1 MSTSHYRILN
11 GFSNQFWGWGGEDD
25 DMYNRIVMKDLGLIR
40 FSGEDQR
47 MMTLPHKTNETG
59 NEVNRDNIDMKDHT
73 SENIESGL
81 RSLSTCRY
89 C

>member
-25 DMYNRIVMKDLGLIR
+25 DMYDRIMMKDLGLIR
-40 FSGEDQR
+40 FSGEEQR

-59 NEVNRDNIDMKDHT
+59 NEVNPNNIDMKDHT